1 MIIDQIRQTGD
12 VKKLDKDE
20 LPVLA
25 EEIRRFLIDTLSRT
39 GGHLASNLGAVEL
52 TIALH
57 RVFDVEKDRIIW
69 DVGHQSYTH
78 KILTGRK
85 DDFSTLRS
93 FGGISGFP
101 KINENPADAFGTG
114 HASTSISAGLGMA
127 QARDI
132 LGQDMAVV
140 SVIGDG
146 SLTGGMVYEAM
157 NNASNLK
164 TNFIIVLN
172 DNNMSISDNV
182 GGMHDHLVRVR
193 TSRGYVQLK
202 EGVQSFLEKIP
213 GVGQWMIRVL
223 RRTKNGIKQLV
234 IPNMIFED
242 LKIMYIGPV
251 RGHNIEDMERAFR
264 HARGFEGPVLV
275 HVITEKGRGFPPAQR
290 HPSRFHGADPFDKE
304 RGLPLVSKKPSY
316 TDIFSTVMRKM
327 GDRNPRVVAI
337 TAAMMDGTGLK
348 RFHNMFP
355 DRFFDV
361 GIAEEH
367 AVTFAAGMATRGLIP
382 VVAIYSSFLQRAY
395 DQVLHDVCLQK
406 LHVVF
411 AVDRAGLVGSDGAT
425 HQGVFDLSYLT
436 SIPGLVVMA
445 PKNKYELSD
454 MVKWAVAHGDG
465 PVAIRYPRGEAC
477 VNYRE
482 DRAPIHLGKAEPMK
496 AGGKILLFAI
506 GSMVDTAMRVRKR
519 FSDEDVKVA
528 VCNARFAA
536 PLDEAYLKEAAGR
549 YDAIITME
557 ENVRSGGFGEH
568 VLSCLERADYDGR
581 VEIISVPDDF
591 IEHGNVGLLKK
602 NIGIDED
609 GVYARVK
616 RVIDECKSHPRGKG
630 SKK

>member
-1 MIIDQIRQTGD
+1 MILEKIKESGD
-12 VKKLDKDE
+12 VKKIDKSD
-20 LPVLA
+20 LPLLA
-25 EEIRRFLIDTLSRT
+25 EEIRSFLIDTLSHT

-57 RVFDVEKDRIIW
+57 RVFDVERDRIVW

-78 KILTGRK
+78 KILTGRREQF
-85 DDFSTLRS
+85 DSLRS
-93 FGGISGFP
+93 YGGISGFP
-101 KINENPADAFGTG
+101 RMDENPADAFGTG
-114 HASTSISAGLGMA
+114 HASTSISAGLGIA
-127 QARDI
+127 TARDI
-132 LGQDMAVV
+132 LGEDFNVI

-157 NNASNLK
+157 NNASALK
-164 TNFIIVLN
+164 KNFIIVLN
-172 DNNMSISDNV
+172 DNNMSISLNV

-213 GVGQWMIRVL
+213 LIGQALVRGIRKV
-223 RRTKNGIKQLV
+223 KNGIKQLV
-234 IPNMIFED
+234 IPGMIFED
-242 LKIMYIGPV
+242 LGIMYIGPV
-251 RGHNIEDMERAFR
+251 RGHHIEDMERAFER
-264 HARGFEGPVLV
+264 AREFKGPVLV
-275 HVITEKGRGFPPAQR
+275 HVITDKGRGFLPAQR
-290 HPSRFHGADPFDKE
+290 HPSRFHGADPFDVE

-327 GDRNPRVVAI
+327 GDRNEKVVAV

-382 VVAIYSSFLQRAY
+382 VGAIYSSFLQRAY
-395 DQVLHDVCLQK
+395 DQVLHDVALQR

-425 HQGVFDLSYLT
+425 HQGVFDLSFLT
-436 SIPGLVVMA
+436 TIPDLVVMA

-454 MVKWAVAHGDG
+454 MVKWAVAYEGG

-477 VNYRE
+477 VSYKE
-482 DRAPIHLGKAEPMK
+482 ERATVELGRSETIKS
-496 AGGKILLFAI
+496 GGKVLLYAI
-506 GSMVDTAMRVRKR
+506 GSMVDVAMKARKIL
-519 FSDEDVKVA
+519 SAEGIKAA

-536 PLDEAYLKEAAGR
+536 PLDVEYLKEAAGR
-549 YDAIITME
+549 YDLIITLE

-568 VLSCLERADYDGR
+568 VMDALLSVGYRGR
-581 VEIISVPDDF
+581 IDIVAIPDVF
-591 IEHGNVGLLKK
+591 VEHGNAELLKK
-602 NIGIDED
+602 KLGLDAES
-609 GVYARVK
+609 VAERVK
-616 RVIDECKSHPRGKG
+616 KEVKSGR
-630 SKK
+630 

>member
-1 MIIDQIRQTGD
+1 MILDQVEKTGD
-12 VKKLDKDE
+12 IKNIDKKD

-25 EEIRRFLIDTLSRT
+25 EEIRAFLIDTLSHT

-57 RVFDVEKDRIIW
+57 RVFDVERDRIVW

-85 DDFSTLRS
+85 DAFGGLRS
-93 FGGISGFP
+93 YGGISGFP
-101 KINENPADAFGTG
+101 RIDENPADAFGTG
-114 HASTSISAGLGMA
+114 HASTSISAGLGIA
-127 QARDI
+127 YARDI
-132 LGQDMAVV
+132 LGQDFSVV

-172 DNNMSISDNV
+172 DNNMSISANV

-193 TSRGYVQLK
+193 TSRGYVHLK
-202 EGVQSFLEKIP
+202 EGVQSFLERIP
-213 GVGQWMIRVL
+213 LIGEWMVRSIRRV
-223 RRTKNGIKQLV
+223 KNGIKQLV
-234 IPNMIFED
+234 IPGMIFED

-251 RGHNIEDMERAFR
+251 RGHNIDDMEKAFLRAR
-264 HARGFEGPVLV
+264 DYQGPVLV
-275 HVITEKGRGFPPAQR
+275 HVITEKGRGFEPAQR

-327 GDRNPRVVAI
+327 GDRNPLVVAV

-382 VVAIYSSFLQRAY
+382 VVAVYSSFLQRAY
-395 DQVLHDVCLQK
+395 DQVLHDVALQR
-406 LHVVF
+406 LHVIF

-454 MVKWAVAHGDG
+454 MMKWAVAYEDG

-477 VNYRE
+477 VNYKE
-482 DRAPIHLGKAEPMK
+482 NRAPIKLGCAEPMK
-496 AGGKILLFAI
+496 TGGKVLIFAI
-506 GSMVDTAMRVRKR
+506 GSMVDVAMRARKELAA
-519 FSDEDVKVA
+519 EDIKTA

-536 PLDEAYLKEAAGR
+536 PLDKKYLSEAASK
-549 YDAIITME
+549 YDLIVTLE

-568 VLSCLERADYDGR
+568 VSDVLSDLGYRGR
-581 VEIISVPDDF
+581 VKIISVPDEF
-591 IEHGNVGLLKK
+591 IEHGNASLLKK
-602 NIGIDED
+602 NLGLSPE
-609 GVYARVK
+609 GVAS
-616 RVIDECKSHPRGKG
+616 VIKKELKSGRK
-630 SKK
+630 